1 MLLLMV
7 LSLSVYSQV
16 TIPATSAKGTIIT
29 QDNLKIEYKD
39 LKYHK
44 GKVTYINLQNGLE
57 EFLYDNSVKDI
68 KEAENLFTPVGENQT
83 QSLKFTD
90 QSDIKNYLI
99 QQKDAQYM
107 SGKKINNL
115 GTAFI
120 VGGGTCFLVGGLL
133 NLSSAKD
140 VNDEAKGSPV
150 PLIIGLVGIGIGV
163 TMKIEGH
170 SKMKKAVRNYQSA
183 DRGKFTPTYYV
194 INNRNGVG
202 MMMTF

>member
-1 MLLLMV
+1 

-107 SGKKINNL
+107 SGKKI
-115 GTAFI
+115 
-120 VGGGTCFLVGGLL
+120 
-133 NLSSAKD
+133 
-140 VNDEAKGSPV
+140 
-150 PLIIGLVGIGIGV
+150 
-163 TMKIEGH
+163 
-170 SKMKKAVRNYQSA
+170 
-183 DRGKFTPTYYV
+183 
-194 INNRNGVG
+194 
-202 MMMTF
+202 